1 MRLNLRNKNAKNQMV
16 LTAGSWSYIILLLM
30 RIPLSRVIG
39 DAGMG
44 LFAPAF
50 ELFWLITL
58 FTSYSMTKAMTGI
71 VRFRVKREQYKN
83 AGKAFRAAFFM
94 NLAVSVV
101 LAMVLVVLARM
112 LADILF
118 LESLSR
124 MAILVTAPVIIFAAL
139 IGIFRGYFNG
149 YGLGVLVVHSQ
160 YMEKIAMIV
169 CVLVCGNLFH
179 TYGEKVALLL
189 KADDYTY
196 AYGALGAMIG
206 VLLSQIITILYL
218 LVIYVIY
225 SGTLKR
231 KLGQDNSKRMET
243 QYGLQR
249 LLLNNI
255 IPIALIAVLS
265 NAFMIIDQRMFNYC
279 MNKKEMGE
287 ARTALWG
294 SYYSKFAVLIGIGAA
309 FVCLSVYALVGKIS
323 NSYEKEEYRAMRER
337 IGKAVRKVCIVAFPL
352 AIYLAVLAEPA
363 VKCLY
368 KGMTDEVFVW
378 VQKGAVLIVLYGFS
392 FLFGQLLYKL
402 HMVRELVLTT
412 VVSLAVHVAAAYLM
426 VQKAMLG
433 ADGVIYSLILFF
445 LMYTVLNFLLVCRNL
460 KYRQE
465 WIADVVFPLAAACVS
480 GIIVMLINKLL
491 YGSAGALITIA
502 IACVAG
508 LFLYILL
515 LMVLKVIGEA
525 EISRMPFGFFF
536 LMLGRNIGIL

>member
-1 MRLNLRNKNAKNQMV
+1 MRLNFRNKNVKNQMV
-16 LTAGSWSYIILLLM
+16 LTAGIWSYIILLLM

-71 VRFRVKREQYKN
+71 VRYRVKREQYKS
-83 AGKAFRAAFFM
+83 AGKVFRAAFFM
-94 NLAVSVV
+94 NLTVSIV
-101 LAMVLVVLARM
+101 LAAMLVVLAR
-112 LADILF
+112 LIADILF

-149 YGLGVLVVHSQ
+149 YGLGVLVGHSQ
-160 YMEKIAMIV
+160 YIEKIAMVI

-179 TYGEKVALLL
+179 SYGEKVTLLL

-196 AYGALGAMIG
+196 AYGALGAMLG
-206 VLLSQIITILYL
+206 VLLSQIITLLYL

-225 SGTLKR
+225 SGALKR

-249 LLLNNI
+249 LLLNNC
-255 IPIALIAVLS
+255 IPIALIAILS
-265 NAFMIIDQRMFNYC
+265 NAFMMIDQRMFNYC

-294 SYYSKFAVLIGIGAA
+294 SYYSKFAVLIGAGAA
-309 FVCLSVYALVGKIS
+309 FVCLSVYTLVGKIS
-323 NSYEKEEYRAMRER
+323 NAYEKEEYRVMRER
-337 IGKAVRKVCIVAFPL
+337 IAKAVRKVCIIAFPM

-368 KGMTDEVFVW
+368 KGMTDEVFMW

-412 VVSLAVHVAAAYLM
+412 LVSLVVHIAAAYLM

-465 WIADVVFPLAAACVS
+465 WISDVAFPAAAACVS
-480 GIIVMLINKLL
+480 GIVVMLLNKLL
-491 YGSAGALITIA
+491 YGSVGALITIA

>member
-1 MRLNLRNKNAKNQMV
+1 MRLSFMNKNVKNQMV
-16 LTAGSWSYIILLLM
+16 LTAGMWSYIILLLF

-39 DAGMG
+39 DAGIG

-50 ELFWLITL
+50 ELFWLISL
-58 FTSYSMTKAMTGI
+58 FTAYSMTKAMSGVI
-71 VRFRVKREQYKN
+71 RYRVKREQYKN
-83 AGKAFRAAFFM
+83 AGKVFKAAFFI
-94 NLAVSVV
+94 NLFVSIV
-101 LAMVLVVLARM
+101 LATVLVLLARVI
-112 LADILF
+112 ADIVF

-124 MAILVTAPVIIFAAL
+124 MAILVTAPAIIFAAL

-149 YGLGVLVVHSQ
+149 YGLGVLVAHSQ
-160 YMEKIAMIV
+160 YIEKIAMVV

-179 TYGEKVALLL
+179 TYGEKVTLLL
-189 KADDYTY
+189 KADDYAY

-225 SGTLKR
+225 SGALKR

-249 LLLNNI
+249 LLLNNS
-255 IPIALIAVLS
+255 IPIALIVILS
-265 NAFMIIDQRMFNYC
+265 NAFMMIDQRMFNYC

-294 SYYSKFAVLIGIGAA
+294 SYYGKFAVLIGIGAA
-309 FVCLSVYALVGKIS
+309 LVCLSVYAMVGKIS
-323 NSYEKEEYRAMRER
+323 NAYEKEEYRAMRER
-337 IGKAVRKVCIVAFPL
+337 IGKAVRKVCIVAFPM
-352 AIYLAVLAEPA
+352 AIYLAVLAEPV

-402 HMVRELVLTT
+402 HMVRELVVTT
-412 VVSLAVHVAAAYLM
+412 VISLAVHVAAAYLM
-426 VQKAMLG
+426 IQKAMLG

-445 LMYTVLNFLLVCRNL
+445 LMYTALNFLLVCRNL

-465 WIADVVFPLAAACVS
+465 WIADVAFPAAAACVS
-480 GIIVMLINKLL
+480 GIVVMLLNKLL
-491 YGSAGALITIA
+491 YGLVGALITIA
-502 IACVAG
+502 IACVVG
-508 LFLYILL
+508 LFLYVLL

>member
-1 MRLNLRNKNAKNQMV
+1 MRLSFMNKNVKNQMV
-16 LTAGSWSYIILLLM
+16 LTAGMWSYIILLLF

-39 DAGMG
+39 DAGIG

-50 ELFWLITL
+50 ELFWLISL
-58 FTSYSMTKAMTGI
+58 FTAYSMTKAMSGVI
-71 VRFRVKREQYKN
+71 RYRVKREQYKN
-83 AGKAFRAAFFM
+83 AGKVFKAAFFI
-94 NLAVSVV
+94 NLFVSIV
-101 LAMVLVVLARM
+101 LATVLVLLARVI
-112 LADILF
+112 ADIVF

-124 MAILVTAPVIIFAAL
+124 MAILVTAPAIIFAAL

-149 YGLGVLVVHSQ
+149 YGLGVLVAHSQ
-160 YMEKIAMIV
+160 YIEKIAMVV

-179 TYGEKVALLL
+179 TYGEKVTLLL
-189 KADDYTY
+189 KADDYAY

-206 VLLSQIITILYL
+206 VLLSQIVTILYL

-225 SGTLKR
+225 SGALKR

-249 LLLNNI
+249 LLLNNS
-255 IPIALIAVLS
+255 IPIALIVILS
-265 NAFMIIDQRMFNYC
+265 NAFMMIDQRMFNYC

-294 SYYSKFAVLIGIGAA
+294 SYYGKFAVLIGIGAA
-309 FVCLSVYALVGKIS
+309 LVCLSVYAMVGKIS
-323 NSYEKEEYRAMRER
+323 NAYEKEEYRAMRER
-337 IGKAVRKVCIVAFPL
+337 IGKAVRKVCIVAFPM
-352 AIYLAVLAEPA
+352 AIYLAVLAEPV

-402 HMVRELVLTT
+402 HMVRELVVTT
-412 VVSLAVHVAAAYLM
+412 VISLAVHVAAAYLM
-426 VQKAMLG
+426 IQKAMLG

-445 LMYTVLNFLLVCRNL
+445 LMYTALNFLLVCRNL

-465 WIADVVFPLAAACVS
+465 WIADVAFPAAAACVS
-480 GIIVMLINKLL
+480 GIVVMLLNKLL
-491 YGSAGALITIA
+491 YGLVGALITIA
-502 IACVAG
+502 IACVVG
-508 LFLYILL
+508 LFLYVLL

>member
-1 MRLNLRNKNAKNQMV
+1 MRLSFMNKNVKNQMV
-16 LTAGSWSYIILLLM
+16 LTAGIWSYIILLLM

-71 VRFRVKREQYKN
+71 IRYRVKREQYKN
-83 AGKAFRAAFFM
+83 AGKVFRTAFFIDFV
-94 NLAVSVV
+94 VSIV
-101 LAMVLVVLARM
+101 LAAVLVVLARV

-139 IGIFRGYFNG
+139 IGTFRGYFNG
-149 YGLGVLVVHSQ
+149 YGLGVLVAHSQ
-160 YMEKIAMIV
+160 YIEKIAMVV

-179 TYGEKVALLL
+179 AYGEKVTLLL

-225 SGTLKR
+225 SGSLKR
-231 KLGQDNSKRMET
+231 KLAQDNSKRMET

-249 LLLNNI
+249 MLLNNS
-255 IPIALIAVLS
+255 IPIALIAVLF
-265 NAFMIIDQRMFNYC
+265 NAFMMIDQRMFNYC

-287 ARTALWG
+287 VRTALWG

-309 FVCLSVYALVGKIS
+309 LICLSVYALVGKIS
-323 NSYEKEEYRAMRER
+323 NAYEKEEYRVMRER
-337 IGKAVRKVCIVAFPL
+337 IGKAVRKVCIVAFPM
-352 AIYLAVLAEPA
+352 AIYLAVLAEPV

-378 VQKGAVLIVLYGFS
+378 VQKGAVLIVLYGFG

-402 HMVRELVLTT
+402 HMVRELVFTT
-412 VVSLAVHVAAAYLM
+412 MISLAVHVASAYLM

-445 LMYTVLNFLLVCRNL
+445 LMYAALNFLLVGRNL

-465 WIADVVFPLAAACVS
+465 WIADVAFPAAAACVS
-480 GIIVMLINKLL
+480 GIVVMLLNKLL
-491 YGSAGALITIA
+491 YGSVGALITIA

-508 LFLYILL
+508 LFLYVLL
-515 LMVLKVIGEA
+515 LMILKVIGEA

>member
-1 MRLNLRNKNAKNQMV
+1 MV
-16 LTAGSWSYIILLLM
+16 LTAGIWSYIILLLM

-71 VRFRVKREQYKN
+71 VRYRVKREQYKS
-83 AGKAFRAAFFM
+83 AGKVFRAAFFM
-94 NLAVSVV
+94 NLTVSIV
-101 LAMVLVVLARM
+101 LAAMLVVLAR
-112 LADILF
+112 LIADILF

-149 YGLGVLVVHSQ
+149 YGLGVLVGHSQ
-160 YMEKIAMIV
+160 YIEKIAMVI

-179 TYGEKVALLL
+179 SYGEKVTLLL

-196 AYGALGAMIG
+196 AYGALGAMLG
-206 VLLSQIITILYL
+206 VLLSQIITLLYL

-225 SGTLKR
+225 SGALKR

-249 LLLNNI
+249 LLLNNC
-255 IPIALIAVLS
+255 IPIALIAILS
-265 NAFMIIDQRMFNYC
+265 NAFMMIDQRMFNYC

-294 SYYSKFAVLIGIGAA
+294 SYYSKFAVLIGAGAA
-309 FVCLSVYALVGKIS
+309 FVCLSVYTLVGKIS
-323 NSYEKEEYRAMRER
+323 NAYEKEEYRVMRER
-337 IGKAVRKVCIVAFPL
+337 IAKAVRKVCIIAFPM

-368 KGMTDEVFVW
+368 KGMTDEVFMW

-412 VVSLAVHVAAAYLM
+412 LVSLVVHIAAAYLM

-465 WIADVVFPLAAACVS
+465 WISDVAFPAAAACVS
-480 GIIVMLINKLL
+480 GIVVMLLNKLL
-491 YGSAGALITIA
+491 YGSVGALITIA

>member
-1 MRLNLRNKNAKNQMV
+1 MRLSFMNKNVKNQMV
-16 LTAGSWSYIILLLM
+16 LTAGMWSYIILLLF

-39 DAGMG
+39 DAGIG

-50 ELFWLITL
+50 ELFWLISL
-58 FTSYSMTKAMTGI
+58 FTAYSMTKAMSGI
-71 VRFRVKREQYKN
+71 IRYRVKREQYKN
-83 AGKAFRAAFFM
+83 AGKVFKAAFFI
-94 NLAVSVV
+94 NLFVSIV
-101 LAMVLVVLARM
+101 LAAVLVLLARVI
-112 LADILF
+112 ADIVF

-124 MAILVTAPVIIFAAL
+124 MAILVTAPAIIFAAL

-149 YGLGVLVVHSQ
+149 YGLGVLVAHSQ
-160 YMEKIAMIV
+160 YIEKIAMVV

-179 TYGEKVALLL
+179 TYGEKVTLLL
-189 KADDYTY
+189 KADDYAY

-225 SGTLKR
+225 SGALKR

-249 LLLNNI
+249 LLLNNS
-255 IPIALIAVLS
+255 IPIALIVILS
-265 NAFMIIDQRMFNYC
+265 NAFMMIDQRMFNYC

-294 SYYSKFAVLIGIGAA
+294 SYYGKFAVLIGIGAA
-309 FVCLSVYALVGKIS
+309 LVCLSVYAMVGKIS
-323 NSYEKEEYRAMRER
+323 NAYEKEEYRAMRER
-337 IGKAVRKVCIVAFPL
+337 IGKAVRKVCIVAFPM
-352 AIYLAVLAEPA
+352 AIYLAVLAEPV

-402 HMVRELVLTT
+402 HMVRELVVTT
-412 VVSLAVHVAAAYLM
+412 VISLAVHVAAAYLM
-426 VQKAMLG
+426 IQKAMLG

-445 LMYTVLNFLLVCRNL
+445 LMYTALNFLLVCRNL

-465 WIADVVFPLAAACVS
+465 WIADVAFPAAAACVS
-480 GIIVMLINKLL
+480 GIVVMLLNKLL
-491 YGSAGALITIA
+491 YGLVGALITIA
-502 IACVAG
+502 IACVVG
-508 LFLYILL
+508 LFLYVLL